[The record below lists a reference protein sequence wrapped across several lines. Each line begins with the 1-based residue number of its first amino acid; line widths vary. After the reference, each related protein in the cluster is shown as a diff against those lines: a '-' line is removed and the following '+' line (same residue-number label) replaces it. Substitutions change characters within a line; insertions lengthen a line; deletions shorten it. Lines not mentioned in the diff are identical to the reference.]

1 MLIKHRGGVPQ
12 VHPSAYVAPTAV
24 ICGAVRIGP
33 DARVLFGA
41 VLSAEDGE
49 ISVGARSIVMENAVI
64 RGRARHPAVIGD
76 NVLVGPHAHVN
87 GARVGDGCFLA
98 TGAAL
103 FPGCVAGT
111 GSEVRIGGIVQVNT
125 VLPPGTMIPIGWVA
139 VGDPAKIYPPGQH
152 EQIWSVQESLDF
164 PGTVYGVTRETPA
177 AERMSR
183 QSAWFAAH
191 LGDRIID
198 ESSRGQNGLTAG
210 SGPTCGLRQGRFDHP
225 GLGVRVVPAP
235 IRNRAA
241 GGPGPGEDRGHSA
254 RRPAESP
261 YRPAPPRVSGYPP
274 RWHH

>member
-1 MLIKHRGGVPQ
+1 MTEAKKFRYAVFR
-12 VHPSAYVAPTAV
+12 SARDCWRITADTSASHARSGAAFTAV
-24 ICGAVRIGP
+24 ICGAVHIGP

-41 VLSAEDGE
+41 VISAEDGE

-64 RGRARHPAVIGD
+64 RGRARHPAVIGN

-125 VLPPGTMIPIGWVA
+125 VLPPGTMVPIGWVA

-164 PGTVYGVTRETPA
+164 AGTVYGVTRETPA

-198 ESSRGQNGLTAG
+198 EGSRDQNG
-210 SGPTCGLRQGRFDHP
+210 
-225 GLGVRVVPAP
+225 
-235 IRNRAA
+235 
-241 GGPGPGEDRGHSA
+241 
-254 RRPAESP
+254 
-261 YRPAPPRVSGYPP
+261 
-274 RWHH
+274 